1 MWNYNKISKNLVKNG
16 YYEFKNYLTNSELK
30 KVQTTLLQTLN
41 YIKPSNQK
49 NLQKKYY
56 EIKKFNNKL
65 KGNWYDICKYNI
77 DLLQILHK
85 KPMIKFVKKF
95 FNTNVVFSGRPAIH
109 VHDVANDRILD
120 AHQET
125 NQFARDTIVLWIPL
139 FDTNKK
145 TGGLKIYEKSHCQG
159 YFKHSLEHPELG
171 KKAWTSKYTHIDK
184 KYISKFKEKKL
195 EVKAGTAIIFLS
207 SLVHSG
213 YENRDGK
220 SVRITITE
228 RFNPL
233 KKLPYLK
240 DEKATLKMPYVGLDY
255 NNLEIN

>member
-1 MWNYNKISKNLVKNG
+1 MWNYSKISKNLKTNG
-16 YYEFKNYLTNSELK
+16 YYEFNNYLSKIEIK
-30 KVQTTLLQTLN
+30 KVQNTLLQTLN

-77 DLLQILHK
+77 DLLQMLHK
-85 KPMIKFVKKF
+85 KEMISLVKKF
-95 FNTNVVFSGRPAIH
+95 FNTKVVFSGRPAIH

-125 NQFARDTIVLWIPL
+125 NQFARDTLVLWIPL
-139 FDTNKK
+139 FDTNEK
-145 TGGLKIYEKSHCQG
+145 TGGIKIFEKSHLNG
-159 YFKHSLEHPELG
+159 YLKHSLEHPTLG
-171 KKAWTSKYTHIDK
+171 KKAWTSKYTHIPK
-184 KYISKFKEKKL
+184 KYLYQYKEKKL
-195 EVKAGTAIIFLS
+195 KVKAGNAIIFLS

-213 YENRDGK
+213 YENQDGK

-240 DEKATLKMPYVGLDY
+240 DEKASLKMPYVGLDY
-255 NNLEIN
+255 NKLKID

>member
-1 MWNYNKISKNLVKNG
+1 MWNYKKISKSLISNG
-16 YYEFKNYLTNSELK
+16 YYEFKNYLSKEELK
-30 KVQTTLLQTLN
+30 EDQGTLLQTLN
-41 YIKPSNQK
+41 YIKPSKQK

-56 EIKKFNNKL
+56 EIKNFNNKL

-85 KPMIKFVKKF
+85 KEMIYLVKKF
-95 FNTNVVFSGRPAIH
+95 FKTKVVFSGRPAIH

-145 TGGLKIYEKSHCQG
+145 TGGLKVFEKSHIKG
-159 YFKHSLEHPELG
+159 YLKHSLEHPLG
-171 KKAWTSKYTHIDK
+171 KKAWTKKYTHI
-184 KYISKFKEKKL
+184 EKKHL
-195 EVKAGTAIIFLS
+195 NGYQGKNLSVKAGNAIIFLS

-213 YENRDGK
+213 YENTDGK

-240 DEKATLKMPYVGLDY
+240 DEKASLKMPYVGLDY
-255 NNLEIN
+255 NKINID